1 MPVLVVGT
9 EKNFTALR
17 ERLFAGRVSPAAARD
32 VKEAVAEAN
41 PDVDLD
47 DLQPGTVLTI
57 PEAPRLSLRGELSL
71 DETPKQAL
79 AAVASAGARAL
90 EELAAAAQAAERE
103 RSAERKRLGSAL
115 GSAEVDGAIRQ
126 DPDLKADVDATRA
139 ALEEE
144 EARAKERTAALKQAQ
159 AEWTKEMASLRELF

>member
-1 MPVLVVGT
+1 MPVLVVGS
-9 EKNFTALR
+9 EQNFTALR
-17 ERLFAGRVSPAAARD
+17 PRLFAARVSSAAAREL
-32 VKEAVAEAN
+32 KEAVAAAN
-41 PDVDLD
+41 PEVDLD

-57 PEAPRLSLRGELSL
+57 PDAPRLSLRGELSL

-79 AAVASAGARAL
+79 AAVASAGTRAL

-103 RSAERKRLGSAL
+103 GSAERKRLGAAL
-115 GSAEVDGAIRQ
+115 GSSEVEAAIRQ

-139 ALEEE
+139 ALDGE
-144 EARAKERTAALKQAQ
+144 EADAKERAAALKRAQ